1 MRIALIVPG
10 GVDRSGRERVIPALL
25 CLIERLAARH
35 RLLVIALEQEATP
48 ASYDLLG
55 SQVINLGRSP
65 ARLPGFGFGQRL
77 RQSLAAL
84 AAHGGADVIHAFWL
98 GATSTLALG
107 VGRWRNIPVVAS
119 IGGGELTWLP
129 DIGYGGAGSWR
140 HRQQVRLAMRFAQA
154 ITGGSRFVLAPVL
167 PIRPDARL
175 VPLGV
180 DVRRVAGDLP
190 AVARPPGP
198 PWRLLHAASIN
209 RVKDQATLLQ
219 ALRLLADQAAEVH
232 LDWFGGDT
240 LGGEL
245 QRQVSALGLERHV
258 TLHGVQTAD
267 VLLPYFRQAHLYVQS
282 SRHESQG
289 VAVCEAAAAGV
300 PTVGTAVGLVAEL
313 APHAAWAAPVGD
325 AAGLAAGI
333 LTLLAD
339 PAERDRRGRAAQ
351 AWAQAFDADWTAA
364 AFEAIYQEVIG

>member
-10 GVDRSGRERVIPALL
+10 GVDRSGRERVIPGLL

-35 RLLVIALEQEATP
+35 RLLVIALEQEAAP
-48 ASYDLLG
+48 SRYELLG
-55 SQVINLGRSP
+55 AQVVNLGRSTT
-65 ARLPGFGFGQRL
+65 RLPGRGLAQRL
-77 RQSLAAL
+77 RQSLVSL
-84 AAHGGADVIHAFWL
+84 KAHGGADVIHAFWL

-119 IGGGELTWLP
+119 IGGGELVWLP

-140 HRQQVRLAMRFAQA
+140 HRQQVGLALRWAQA
-154 ITGGSRFVLAPVL
+154 ITGGSRFVLAPAL
-167 PIRPDARL
+167 RIRPDARWA
-175 VPLGV
+175 PLGV
-180 DVRRVAGDLP
+180 DVRRVAGDLSP
-190 AVARPPGP
+190 AARPPGP

-219 ALRLLADQAAEVH
+219 ALRLVVDQTAAVH
-232 LDWFGGDT
+232 LDWFGEDT
-240 LGGEL
+240 LAGEL
-245 QRQVSALGLERHV
+245 QRQAAALGLPRHI
-258 TLHGVQTAD
+258 TLHGVQPTD
-267 VLLPYFRQAHLYVQS
+267 VLAPYFRQAHLYVQS

-289 VAVCEAAAAGV
+289 VAVCEAAAAGA
-300 PTVGTAVGLVAEL
+300 PTVGTAVGLAAEL
-313 APHAAWAAPVGD
+313 APHAAWAVPVGD

-351 AWAQAFDADWTAA
+351 AWAQTFDADWTAA

>member
-35 RLLVIALEQEATP
+35 RLLVIALEQEAAP
-48 ASYDLLG
+48 ASYELLG
-55 SQVINLGRSP
+55 AQVINLGRSP

-140 HRQQVRLAMRFAQA
+140 HRQQVRLALRFAQA

-180 DVRRVAGDLP
+180 DVR
-190 AVARPPGP
+190 
-198 PWRLLHAASIN
+198 
-209 RVKDQATLLQ
+209 
-219 ALRLLADQAAEVH
+219 
-232 LDWFGGDT
+232 
-240 LGGEL
+240 
-245 QRQVSALGLERHV
+245 
-258 TLHGVQTAD
+258 
-267 VLLPYFRQAHLYVQS
+267 
-282 SRHESQG
+282 
-289 VAVCEAAAAGV
+289 
-300 PTVGTAVGLVAEL
+300 
-313 APHAAWAAPVGD
+313 
-325 AAGLAAGI
+325 
-333 LTLLAD
+333 
-339 PAERDRRGRAAQ
+339 
-351 AWAQAFDADWTAA
+351 
-364 AFEAIYQEVIG
+364 